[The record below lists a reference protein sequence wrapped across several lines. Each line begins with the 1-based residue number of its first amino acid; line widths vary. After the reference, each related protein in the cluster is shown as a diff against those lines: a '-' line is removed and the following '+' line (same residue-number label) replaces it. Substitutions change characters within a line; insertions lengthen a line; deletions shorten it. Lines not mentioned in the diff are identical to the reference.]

1 MSHEVTENVEVSK
14 NETRAIRFAEDFNA
28 KYQRLEKIESSLIEI
43 VRKVVALNEKVNAMG
58 DGKKDKVLKTFKA
71 NVDADTSVINKYI
84 KVARSDFI
92 NDNEEVLPSKVS
104 VLIKIAQQN
113 DAEEMQKLLDAGKL
127 TSSTTLKEL
136 QELIQ
141 ESKQDGMCES
151 QEDEETDVTESGE
164 VAEKALPFSPFSF
177 SPECTD
183 EQYHEV
189 REALEGLK
197 KNRVAIE
204 LIEQLFAESA
214 TSSEVA

>member
-1 MSHEVTENVEVSK
+1 MSHEVIENVEVSK
-14 NETRAIRFAEDFNA
+14 NETRAILFAEDFNA
-28 KYQRLEKIESSLIEI
+28 IYERREMLECSLIEI
-43 VRKVVALNEKVNAMG
+43 VRKVVALNEQVNAMG

-92 NDNEEVLPSKVS
+92 NDNREVLPSKVS

-127 TSSTTLKEL
+127 TPSTTLKEL

-164 VAEKALPFSPFSF
+164 VAEKALPFSLLTFSKKCKDQHF
-177 SPECTD
+177 KA
-183 EQYHEV
+183 V
-189 REALEGLK
+189 LEALHGLER
-197 KNRVAIE
+197 NPVAIE
-204 LIEQLFAESA
+204 LIEMCFGESA

>member
-1 MSHEVTENVEVSK
+1 MSHEVIENVEVSK

-58 DGKKDKVLKTFKA
+58 DRKKDKVLKTFKA

-92 NDNEEVLPSKVS
+92 NENREVLPSKVS

-127 TSSTTLKEL
+127 TPSTTLKEL

-164 VAEKALPFSPFSF
+164 VAEKALPFSLLTFSKKCKDQHF
-177 SPECTD
+177 KA
-183 EQYHEV
+183 V
-189 REALEGLK
+189 LEALHGLER
-197 KNRVAIE
+197 NPVAIE
-204 LIEQLFAESA
+204 LIEMCFGESA

>member
-1 MSHEVTENVEVSK
+1 MSHEVIENVEVSK

-28 KYQRLEKIESSLIEI
+28 KYQRLEKIESNLIEI

-92 NDNEEVLPSKVS
+92 NGNQEVLPSKVS
-104 VLIKIAQQN
+104 VLIKIAQS

>member
-14 NETRAIRFAEDFNA
+14 NDTRAIRFAEDFNA
-28 KYQRLEKIESSLIEI
+28 KYQRLEKIESNLIEI
-43 VRKVVALNEKVNAMG
+43 VRKVVAFNEKVNAMG
-58 DGKKDKVLKTFKA
+58 DGKKDKALKTFKA
-71 NVDADTSVINKYI
+71 NVDTDSSVINKYI

-92 NDNEEVLPSKVS
+92 NDNQEVLPSKVS
-104 VLIKIAQQN
+104 VLIKIAQS

-136 QELIQ
+136 QELIE

-164 VAEKALPFSPFSF
+164 VAEKTLPFSPFSF
-177 SPECTD
+177 SPDLPD
-183 EQYHEV
+183 EQYDEV
-189 REALEGLK
+189 RKALEGLQR
-197 KNRVAIE
+197 NQVAIE
-204 LIEQLFAESA
+204 LIEQLFAQSA

>member
-1 MSHEVTENVEVSK
+1 MSHEVIENVEVSK

-104 VLIKIAQQN
+104 VLIKIAQS

-164 VAEKALPFSPFSF
+164 VAEKALPFSLLTFSKKCKDQHF
-177 SPECTD
+177 KA
-183 EQYHEV
+183 V
-189 REALEGLK
+189 LEALHGLER
-197 KNRVAIE
+197 NPVAIE
-204 LIEQLFAESA
+204 LIEMCFGESA

>member
-1 MSHEVTENVEVSK
+1 MSHEVIENVEVSK

-28 KYQRLEKIESSLIEI
+28 KYQRLEKIESNLIEI

-58 DGKKDKVLKTFKA
+58 DRKKDKVLKTFKA

-92 NDNEEVLPSKVS
+92 NGNQEVLPSKVS
-104 VLIKIAQQN
+104 VLIKIAQS

-183 EQYHEV
+183 EQYDEV

>member
-1 MSHEVTENVEVSK
+1 MSHEVIENVEVSK

-43 VRKVVALNEKVNAMG
+43 VRKVVAFNEKVNAMG

-92 NDNEEVLPSKVS
+92 NGNQEVLPSKVS
-104 VLIKIAQQN
+104 VLIKIAQS

-183 EQYHEV
+183 EQYDEV

>member
-1 MSHEVTENVEVSK
+1 MSHEVIENVEVSK

-28 KYQRLEKIESSLIEI
+28 KYQRLEKIESNLIEI

-58 DGKKDKVLKTFKA
+58 DRKKDKVLKTFKA

-92 NDNEEVLPSKVS
+92 NGNQEVLPSKVS
-104 VLIKIAQQN
+104 VLIKIAQS

>member
-1 MSHEVTENVEVSK
+1 MSHEVTEKAEVSK

-92 NDNEEVLPSKVS
+92 NDNREVLPSKVS

-164 VAEKALPFSPFSF
+164 VAEKALPFSLLTFSKKCKDQHF
-177 SPECTD
+177 KA
-183 EQYHEV
+183 V
-189 REALEGLK
+189 LEALHGLER
-197 KNRVAIE
+197 NPVAIE
-204 LIEQLFAESA
+204 LIEMCFGESA